1 MLQGCFSLT
10 GVLNR
15 TIDSV
20 SILYK
25 SVSHEMSTFVGSIV
39 WSSPAPDYE
48 NGDKVLVIS
57 DVNGS
62 QVNIF
67 YNL

>member
-1 MLQGCFSLT
+1 
-10 GVLNR
+10 
-15 TIDSV
+15 
-20 SILYK
+20 
-25 SVSHEMSTFVGSIV
+25 MSTFVGSIV

-57 DVNGS
+57 DINGS

-67 YNL
+67 VNL